1 MPRFTRTQIYDIL
14 PYLQLDAVEYRFRN
28 KPSNELAISIVLARL
43 SYPRKGQDLS
53 GIFGRSA
60 AYISAVFNDVVE
72 YLFLRYKGIIE
83 WHPTITY
90 ERCRFFAAKLEHQS
104 RTKTPGIWGFLD
116 GTFRVIC
123 RPTTGQRIFYS
134 GYKKKHGFKY
144 QALVTPD
151 GILSSLMGP
160 FEGRINDNNMYSQS
174 GLESR
179 LHQLFDG
186 REPLFIFGDSQYDS
200 CFGVL
205 SPYKRFTELSAN
217 QKRFNAELA
226 WSRISVEQAFGRVQ
240 NIFSANAFELQVKI
254 HLQQVAC
261 FFVASAL
268 FTNIQTCM
276 EGNQVGRRFQV
287 SPPSLHQYLSPRR
300 NNNDNGD
307 LT

>member
-1 MPRFTRTQIYDIL
+1 MPRFKQFTRTQIYDIL
-14 PYLQLDAVEYRFRN
+14 PYLQLADAVEYRFRN

-43 SYPRKGQDLS
+43 SYPRKGEDLS

-123 RPTTGQRIFYS
+123 RPTTGQRVFYS

-160 FEGRINDNNMYSQS
+160 FEGSINDNNMYSQS

-186 REPLFIFGDSQYDS
+186 REPLFIFGDS
-200 CFGVL
+200 
-205 SPYKRFTELSAN
+205 E
-217 QKRFNAELA
+217 
-226 WSRISVEQAFGRVQ
+226 
-240 NIFSANAFELQVKI
+240 I
-254 HLQQVAC
+254 HNMTA
-261 FFVASAL
+261 AL
-268 FTNIQTCM
+268 F
-276 EGNQVGRRFQV
+276 
-287 SPPSLHQYLSPRR
+287 YL
-300 NNNDNGD
+300 
-307 LT
+307 LTKGLQNFP